1 MDFFH
6 ILNYMF
12 SLSFYAGDEN
22 YEQAESDSG
31 ESNLD
36 PLEHKKSLMKLKDT
50 DPEFYKYLKENDKN
64 LLDFKISDD
73 EDDDNSSI
81 SDNDNRHI
89 PDENLEVH
97 IFFSRYN
104 FLIIFILS
112 F

>member
-1 MDFFH
+1 M
-6 ILNYMF
+6 
-12 SLSFYAGDEN
+12 SLD
-22 YEQAESDSG
+22 SD

-36 PLEHKKSLMKLKDT
+36 PIEHKKSLMKLKDT
-50 DPEFYKYLKENDKN
+50 DPEFYKYLKDNDKN

-89 PDENLEVH
+89 PDENLEVRM
-97 IFFSRYN
+97 FFLDII
-104 FLIIFILS
+104 LIICILN